1 MLLAHVAVIQAFH
14 QITGDHHFTKPLE
27 PLLAY
32 HDEVRTFPPLA
43 SRSPMPPLTR
53 RAFTRAATA
62 AAALPF
68 FPGCNLTSRTRASR
82 SPNPNGILR
91 VAVAGIRSRGGSHIS
106 GFQALPGVD
115 VVALVDVDSKVL
127 ARQKAELEKN
137 KASKKG
143 WEGGDVQGYADLRD
157 ALAREDIDVVS
168 LATPN
173 HLHAIQTIWSCQAG
187 KDVYVE
193 KPVCHNIFEGRQMVR
208 AAEKYGCL
216 VQTGTQ
222 SRSSSGI
229 RDGIAFVQG
238 GGLGAIRYA
247 HGTCFKPRKSIG
259 KLSEPQTVPEHVDW
273 DLYTGPAPL
282 GPLSRRQLH
291 YDWHWQ
297 FQTGNGDL
305 GNQGIHQMD
314 MCRWALG
321 VDELASSVRSI
332 GGRFGY
338 DDDGDTPNSMLTV
351 LDYDI
356 APILFE
362 VRGLPRDLEA
372 QGKNWGG
379 SMDRIPSG
387 SVGVTVVCEK
397 GYLVIPNYNE
407 STAFDSD
414 GKQVDK
420 WKGSSN
426 HFANLVDAI
435 RKRDA
440 SVLAAPILQGHLS
453 SSLCHMANI
462 SYALGENQTPEEVRE
477 AIAGQEI
484 ISASFERLAT
494 HLDKNGVDLAQYPPI
509 LGAALALDPAS
520 ERFLNSDA
528 ANRLRTRE
536 YRAPFVVPE
545 RI

>member
-1 MLLAHVAVIQAFH
+1 
-14 QITGDHHFTKPLE
+14 
-27 PLLAY
+27 
-32 HDEVRTFPPLA
+32 
-43 SRSPMPPLTR
+43 MPPLTR
-53 RAFTRAATA
+53 RAFTRAAATA
-62 AAALPF
+62 AAIPF
-68 FPGCNLTSRTRASR
+68 FPGCNLTSSARANR
-82 SPNPNGILR
+82 SPNANGILR

-106 GFQALPGVD
+106 GFQSLPGVD
-115 VVALVDVDSKVL
+115 VVALVDVDSNVL
-127 ARQKAELEKN
+127 AQRKAELEKN
-137 KASKKG
+137 KASKNG
-143 WEGGDVQGYADLRD
+143 WEGGEVQGYADLRD

-229 RDGIAFVQG
+229 RDGIAFVHG
-238 GGLGAIRYA
+238 GGLGKIRYA
-247 HGTCFKPRKSIG
+247 HGTCFKPRRSIG
-259 KLSEPQTVPEHVDW
+259 KLSEPQAAPEHVDW
-273 DLYTGPAPL
+273 DLYSGPAPI

-321 VDELASSVRSI
+321 VKELARSVRSI

-338 DDDGDTPNSMLTV
+338 DDDGDTPNSMVTL
-351 LDYDI
+351 LDYDP

-372 QGKNWGG
+372 QEKNWGG
-379 SMDRIPSG
+379 SMDRIRSG
-387 SVGVTVVCEK
+387 AVGVTVVCEN

-407 STAFDSD
+407 ATAFDSD
-414 GKQVDK
+414 GKQIGK
-420 WKGSSN
+420 WSGSSN
-426 HFANLVDAI
+426 HFANLIEAI
-435 RKRDA
+435 RMGDG
-440 SVLAAPILQGHLS
+440 SLLTAPILQGHLS

-462 SYALGENQTPEEVRE
+462 SYALGESQSPEQVRE

-484 ISASFERLAT
+484 LSSSFERLAT
-494 HLDKNGVDLAQYPPI
+494 HLDKNGVDLAQFPPV
-509 LGAALALDPAS
+509 LGAALDLDPSS

-528 ANRLRTRE
+528 ANLLRTRE
-536 YRAPFVVPE
+536 YRAPFIVSE
-545 RI
+545 KI

>member
-1 MLLAHVAVIQAFH
+1 
-14 QITGDHHFTKPLE
+14 
-27 PLLAY
+27 
-32 HDEVRTFPPLA
+32 
-43 SRSPMPPLTR
+43 MPPLTR

-62 AAALPF
+62 AATIPFLPGRNPAARWF
-68 FPGCNLTSRTRASR
+68 ATRG
-82 SPNPNGILR
+82 PNPDGILR
-91 VAVAGIRSRGGSHIS
+91 VAVAGIRSRGSSHIS
-106 GFQALPGVD
+106 GFQSLPGVD

-127 ARQKAELEKN
+127 AQRKAELEKN
-137 KASKKG
+137 KLAKNG
-143 WEGGDVQGYADLRD
+143 WEGGEVQGYADLRD
-157 ALAREDIDVVS
+157 ALAREDIDIVS

-173 HLHAIQTIWSCQAG
+173 HLHALQTIWSCQAG

-229 RDGIAFVQG
+229 RDGIAFVQS
-238 GGLGAIRYA
+238 GGLGEIHYA
-247 HGTCFKPRKSIG
+247 HGTCFKPRRSIG
-259 KLSEPQTVPEHVDW
+259 KISAPQTPPEHVDW
-273 DLYTGPAPL
+273 DLYCGPAPL
-282 GPLSRRQLH
+282 DPLLRKQLH

-297 FQTGNGDL
+297 FPTGNGDL

-321 VDELASSVRSI
+321 MDELASSVRSV

-338 DDDGDTPNSMLTV
+338 DDDGDTPNSMITL
-351 LDYDI
+351 LNYDP

-362 VRGLPRDLEA
+362 VRGLPRDSEA
-372 QGKNWGG
+372 QAKNWGG
-379 SMDRIPSG
+379 GMDRIRSG

-397 GYLVIPNYNE
+397 GFLVIPNYNE
-407 STAFDSD
+407 ATAFDAD
-414 GKQVDK
+414 GKELQK

-426 HFANLVDAI
+426 HFANLVEAI
-435 RKRDA
+435 RKRDG
-440 SVLAAPILQGHLS
+440 SLLAAPILEGHLS

-462 SYALGENQTPEEVRE
+462 SYTLGKSQSPEQVRE
-477 AIAGQEI
+477 ALAGEEI
-484 ISASFERLAT
+484 LSSAFERLAT
-494 HLDKNGVDLAQYPPI
+494 HLDKNGIDLAQHPAV
-509 LGAALALDPAS
+509 LGAALDFDPVR

-536 YRAPFVVPE
+536 YRAPFIVPE
-545 RI
+545 EV